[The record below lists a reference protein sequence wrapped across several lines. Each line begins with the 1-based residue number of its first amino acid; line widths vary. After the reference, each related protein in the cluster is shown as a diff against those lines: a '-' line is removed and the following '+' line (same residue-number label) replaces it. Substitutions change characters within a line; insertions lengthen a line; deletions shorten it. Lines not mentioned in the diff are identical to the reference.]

1 MRVAALLLALP
12 VFTASESKKSGWV
25 ADLTGGISCWR
36 NADTDESHGC
46 DTSGGD
52 KGNKAGSGEDSDKT
66 WDKAPPQPPAT
77 PPRPSLP
84 PGMSRPKILCLHGG
98 GSSAEGFRMQANS
111 LTQALPGL
119 DFVFLSAPNTGGV
132 WMPDPPSSGGSK
144 GSSTD
149 PNCGTPPRPR
159 FWTASCRSKVP
170 FTASSATHRARR
182 MPYRTCPTHRLRRF
196 SWRLSSPDTCR
207 ARTSGSWQGSTLAR
221 ARVAHVASLAHAPRR
236 DREAARITLGPLGVR
251 AARHKG
257 APRISYHART
267 ESPALFAT
275 QARR

>member
-98 GSSAEGFRMQANS
+98 GGSAEGFRMQANS
-111 LTQALPGL
+111 LTQAMPGL

-149 PNCGTPPRPR
+149 PN
-159 FWTASCRSKVP
+159 WDSASAALLDGVVQEQGP
-170 FTASSATHRARR
+170 FYGILGYSQGAAYAISYLSHAPAATFQLAALFSGYLPSTHLGILARIN
-182 MPYRTCPTHRLRRF
+182 
-196 SWRLSSPDTCR
+196 
-207 ARTSGSWQGSTLAR
+207 ARTRPGGT
-221 ARVAHVASLAHAPRR
+221 RR
-236 DREAARITLGPLGVR
+236 LVGPR
-251 AARHKG
+251 AA
-257 APRISYHART
+257 S
-267 ESPALFAT
+267 
-275 QARR
+275 